1 MIFRLPFSAFMYFHS
16 QNGFYK
22 STVIR
27 YICFTNPV
35 KMKMIRTLLI
45 LLGILSYF
53 GVKGTESDP
62 EKKLTSK
69 DIQGMI
75 RESQRMSDAG
85 AYADAYRQAHLAA
98 MEAAK
103 IGRQDFQVKA
113 LHQAV
118 RVTLENKQAGKK
130 EIEQA
135 YADLKSASDILDVI
149 QINGLQ
155 LENKLLRSRLNKA
168 FGAAATSSLSQE
180 SGSHSRDARGEELT
194 EIRQEMKNLASKTNT
209 DLEKQNAWLQ
219 KQLSLQQQTL
229 DQMSSEQLKKEL
241 IFLRQNALI
250 DSMNMGMVL
259 DSIRLAQNEIE
270 LSKAASE
277 LKLEKSRRNQ
287 LIAVSGIF
295 VLIALIILIQYFNS
309 RRFNRTLKEKNAQ
322 IEAEKDRSE
331 ALLLNILP
339 ADIAEELKE
348 KGEVSA
354 RSVDEVTVLFT
365 DFKDFTAAAESLSP
379 EELVH
384 ELNVC
389 FKAFDEICEK
399 YHIEKIKTI
408 GDAFMAAGGLS
419 ETNNAE
425 PADVIHA
432 ALEMQDF
439 ISRRSADRVKTG
451 HKSFEMRIG
460 IHTGPV
466 VAGVVGV
473 KKFQYDIWGDTV
485 NTASRL
491 EGVCEIGK
499 VNISQCT
506 YQKVQDRNDLRFH
519 NRGNIEVKGKGAIA
533 MHHVVRS

>member
-1 MIFRLPFSAFMYFHS
+1 
-16 QNGFYK
+16 
-22 STVIR
+22 
-27 YICFTNPV
+27 
-35 KMKMIRTLLI
+35 MKLLRSLLI
-45 LLGILSYF
+45 IIGMLSNLYSS
-53 GVKGTESDP
+53 GTESDP

-75 RESQRMSDAG
+75 RESQRLSDAG
-85 AYADAYRQAHLAA
+85 AYIEAYQQAHMAA

-118 RVTLENKQAGKK
+118 RVTLDNKQAGKK

-180 SGSHSRDARGEELT
+180 TGGNKSGSRNEELT

-219 KQLSLQQQTL
+219 KQLALQQQTL

-241 IFLRQNALI
+241 IFLRQASLI

-287 LIAVSGIF
+287 LIAISGIF
-295 VLIALIILIQYFNS
+295 VLIALIILVQYFNS
-309 RRFNRTLKEKNAQ
+309 RKFNRTLREKNAQ
-322 IEAEKDRSE
+322 IEAEKNRSE
-331 ALLLNILP
+331 SLLLNILP

-365 DFKDFTAAAESLSP
+365 DFKDFTAAAESLSA
-379 EELVH
+379 EELVR

-389 FKAFDEICEK
+389 FRAFDEICGK
-399 YHIEKIKTI
+399 YRIEKIKTI

-419 ETNNAE
+419 DANNAE

-439 ISRRSADRVKTG
+439 ISRRSAERNKSG

-499 VNISQCT
+499 VNISHCT
-506 YQKVQDRNDLRFH
+506 YLKVQDRNDFRFQD
-519 NRGNIEVKGKGAIA
+519 RGNIEVKGKGAIA
-533 MHHVVRS
+533 MHHVRRA